1 MGVPT
6 DEIRPKGEKEMQ
18 KEKTDNTFPGI
29 TEEFSPEE
37 KEAKEEKSIVDELEE
52 AEDEKKAAEDSGE
65 QNETDE
71 SSGEG
76 QTEEKGKFDAGQFA
90 MDYIRNMYVYCA
102 SLKGKGHA
110 TLSDMMFK
118 DAMSIYLAATL
129 ASWSMGRDRFV
140 RYIEDGFYSSGRII
154 EYLKLIE
161 NIGIVNDLTE
171 TVRIQTFRMHKMYKS
186 SLKTMRSKIA
196 EAYEGAYM

>member
-1 MGVPT
+1 
-6 DEIRPKGEKEMQ
+6 
-18 KEKTDNTFPGI
+18 
-29 TEEFSPEE
+29 
-37 KEAKEEKSIVDELEE
+37 
-52 AEDEKKAAEDSGE
+52 
-65 QNETDE
+65 
-71 SSGEG
+71 
-76 QTEEKGKFDAGQFA
+76 

-102 SLKGKGHA
+102 FLKSKGHA

-140 RYIEDGFYSSGRII
+140 RYLEDGFYSSGRII

-171 TVRIQTFRMHKMYKS
+171 TVKIMTFRMHKMYKS

-196 EAYEGAYM
+196 EAYEEAYM

>member
-1 MGVPT
+1 
-6 DEIRPKGEKEMQ
+6 MQ
-18 KEKTDNTFPGI
+18 KEQNENNTFPGI
-29 TEEFSPEE
+29 SEEFKRDE
-37 KEAKEEKSIVDELEE
+37 KEDSSLTDELEE
-52 AEDEKKAAEDSGE
+52 AAKEEAEAAKEEDGVQK
-65 QNETDE
+65 E
-71 SSGEG
+71 SSEDNPEEG
-76 QTEEKGKFDAGQFA
+76 QGEEKGKFDAGTFA

-102 SLKGKGHA
+102 FLKSKGHA

-140 RYIEDGFYSSGRII
+140 RYLEDGFYSSGRII

-171 TVRIQTFRMHKMYKS
+171 TVKIMTFRMHKMYKS

-196 EAYEGAYM
+196 EAYEEAYM

>member
-1 MGVPT
+1 
-6 DEIRPKGEKEMQ
+6 MQ
-18 KEKTDNTFPGI
+18 KENNDNTFPGI
-29 TEEFSPEE
+29 SEEFEP
-37 KEAKEEKSIVDELEE
+37 EEKSIVDELEE
-52 AEDEKKAAEDSGE
+52 AEKETEDTAEDRGE
-65 QNETDE
+65 QKENDE
-71 SSGEG
+71 HQEEG
-76 QTEEKGKFDAGQFA
+76 QNEEKGKFDAGKFA

-102 SLKGKGHA
+102 TLKSKGHA

-161 NIGIVNDLTE
+161 NIGIVNELTE